1 MYIIV
6 GLGNPGDKYAHTRHN
21 VGFDV
26 VTLLADRL
34 NLRFDKLKCKARI
47 AEGRIGNERVALALP
62 QTYMNLSGESVVQLM
77 NWYKAD
83 MDHLIVV
90 YDDIDLEPGRVR
102 FRPSGSAGTH
112 NGMRSIIYLLGRD
125 DFPRV
130 RVGTGRAPAGWDL
143 VDWVLAPYQTP
154 EARKVAYD
162 SYLGACDVI
171 EAYIA
176 SGAQAAGDKAREI
189 CRAFEGDSPKKP
201 RNVASSRFDFS
212 PVGEAIQKRIDEK
225 YIAGAQCV
233 VTVGGKMAWQC
244 DKGYADIASQ
254 TPVSRDTLWRL
265 ASMTKPITGV
275 ATMILVER
283 GLLDLDAPID
293 NYLSDVDG
301 RWRVA
306 LRDDQGNITGYE
318 PAARPITARDILTHS
333 SGLGQLSTAWDE
345 AVAALPDEEYTLA
358 GIVKASGK
366 VPLDFQPG
374 TQTGYSAIAAMNL
387 LARACEELTGMSYA
401 SFLSTEIFTP
411 LGMKSTGYRLT
422 ERQWAQTATAYEPYT
437 LAEMPIGKMGYPD
450 RAIYDCAS
458 AGLVS
463 SLLDYMRF
471 ALMLGGKG
479 QYRGARIL
487 KEETVEAM
495 ATPQL
500 SMGIPGEPPHET
512 WGLSMR
518 VILDKGEGQPL
529 PKGCFGWSGAYGT
542 HFWIDPKHDLTCTLM
557 LSGNV
562 GGAGSPVSRE
572 VEAAVTKVV
581 EAQGRA

>member
-1 MYIIV
+1 MYVIV

-34 NLRFDKLKCKARI
+34 GARFDKLKCKARI
-47 AEGRIGNERVALALP
+47 AEARLGTERVALAQP
-62 QTYMNLSGESVVQLM
+62 QTFMNNSGESVVQLM
-77 NWYKAD
+77 NWYKVD

-90 YDDIDLEPGRVR
+90 YDDVDLEPGHVR

-154 EARKVAYD
+154 EARKTAYD

-171 EAYIA
+171 EAYIKE
-176 SGAQAAGDKAREI
+176 GAEAAGEKARAI
-189 CRAFEGDSPKKP
+189 CRALDGDKGKKP
-201 RNVASSRFDFS
+201 RNIPSTRFDFS
-212 PVGEAIQKRIDEK
+212 PVGEAIQARIDSK

-244 DKGYADIASQ
+244 DRGFADVASQ

-275 ATMILVER
+275 ATMILNER
-283 GLLDLDAPID
+283 GLLDLDAPISD
-293 NYLSDVDG
+293 YLSEVDG
-301 RWRVA
+301 RWRVS
-306 LRDDQGNITGYE
+306 LRDAEGRVTGFE
-318 PAARPITARDILTHS
+318 PARRPVTARDILTHS
-333 SGLGQLSTAWDE
+333 SGLGQLTDAWDRAIE
-345 AVAALPDEEYTLA
+345 ALPDEEYTLA
-358 GIVKASGK
+358 GIARRSGT

-374 TQTGYSAIAAMNL
+374 AETGYSGIAAMNL
-387 LARACEELTGMSYA
+387 LARACEEITGMSYA
-401 SFLSTEIFTP
+401 AFLATEIFTP

-422 ERQWAQTATAYEPYT
+422 EKQWRQTATTYTPYT
-437 LAEMPIGKMGYPD
+437 LAPIEIGEKGYPC
-450 RAIYDCAS
+450 RIIYDCAS

-463 SLLDYMRF
+463 GMLDYMRF
-471 ALMLGGKG
+471 ALMLQGGG
-479 QYRGARIL
+479 VYRGVRLL
-487 KEETVEAM
+487 KEETVRQM

-500 SMGIPGEPPHET
+500 DPAIPSVFGGEQA

-518 VILDKGEGQPL
+518 VTKQKTPDQPL
-529 PKGCFGWSGAYGT
+529 PPGCFGWSGAYGT
-542 HFWIDPKHDLTCTLM
+542 HFWIDPAHELTCVLM
-557 LSGNV
+557 VSGDV

-581 EAQGRA
+581 EG